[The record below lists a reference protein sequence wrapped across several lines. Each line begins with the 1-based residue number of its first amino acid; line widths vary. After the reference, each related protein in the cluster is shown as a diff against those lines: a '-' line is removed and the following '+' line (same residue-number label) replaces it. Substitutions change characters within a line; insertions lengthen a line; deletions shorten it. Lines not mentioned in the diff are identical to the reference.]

1 MRRFV
6 SSLSH
11 VPCVQGDLALM
22 SMHGLGSDVF
32 LHLKTEAA
40 STRECL
46 PKFSVATIEAFNTHN
61 KHKISH
67 WTV

>member
-1 MRRFV
+1 M
-6 SSLSH
+6 
-11 VPCVQGDLALM
+11 QGDLALM

-61 KHKISH
+61 KHKTSH